1 MKITKGKLKKIIME
15 EISYLEQDM
24 INVPELMSMSPEAL
38 NQNVVAMLQ
47 ELSEDISGGDY
58 ERVYSIITNENQM
71 NKLVTKVKALMDHSD
86 KSRGPG

>member
-24 INVPELMSMSPEAL
+24 INVPELMSLTPEAL
-38 NQNVVAMLQ
+38 NQNVVNMLQ
-47 ELSEDISGGDY
+47 ELSKDISDGDY

-71 NKLVTKVKALMDHSD
+71 SKLVTKVKALMDHSD
-86 KSRGPG
+86 KNRGPE